1 MLKKLLIGGGVVV
14 ALVVLFHVTDAES
27 YVKTSA
33 SCVKDSVKDA
43 VPIEFQLKRAR
54 GMVRDIV
61 PEVRKNMHVIAREEV
76 EVERLAKQID
86 AAEKSAAQA
95 KSEMMRLKSDLEK
108 GEEAYTY
115 SGRVYTVSEVKKD
128 LSNRFERYQTSE
140 ATLESLKAI
149 HDAREKR
156 LQAARKKLENMLAS
170 RSQLL
175 VEIEN
180 LEARLQMVSATQAG
194 SEYHFDDSQLGR
206 VKELVSDLRTRLS
219 VAERLVNA
227 ENRFHDEIP
236 LEEEAP
242 EDIVDRVAEY
252 FGGSAKTLQPSE
264 TDVAKGK

>member
-1 MLKKLLIGGGVVV
+1 MFKKLFIGGGVLL
-14 ALVVLFHVTDAES
+14 ALVVVLHATDAGS
-27 YVKTSA
+27 YLKTSA

-43 VPIEFQLKRAR
+43 VPIEFQIKRAR
-54 GMVRDIV
+54 SMVRDIV
-61 PEVRKNMHVIAREEV
+61 PEVRKNMHIIAKEEV

-86 AAEKSAAQA
+86 SAEENAAKA

-108 GEEAYTY
+108 GEQAYTY
-115 SGRVYTVSEVKKD
+115 SGRIYTVSEVKKD
-128 LSNRFERYQTSE
+128 LSNRFKRFQTNE
-140 ATLESLKAI
+140 ATLDSLKAI

-194 SEYHFDDSQLGR
+194 NEYHFDDTQLGR

-236 LEEEAP
+236 LEDEAP

-252 FGGSAKTLQPSE
+252 FGEPAETLQPSE